1 MFLHALQLAISID
14 LESVFYLCSI
24 VFLPIRAVN
33 NSIMNAKIS
42 VMPRLPTMQLILL
55 RLR

>member
-1 MFLHALQLAISID
+1 MVLLALQLAISIN

-33 NSIMNAKIS
+33 NFVMNAKIS
-42 VMPRLPTMQLILL
+42 VVP
-55 RLR
+55 